1 MKSKKRLQEGDIFY
15 VHVSNKYVFG
25 RILLDV
31 NKRILKLEPQ
41 HKYKFYSGCYLAIVY
56 KGFYDEPVLATYEI
70 GLPSQ
75 FVFTTSFYSKN
86 SKVDWVFYEHQLVD
100 YTKIDFPEVLETG
113 YNGYIDS
120 RKFDVAIPTKTLFEN
135 WPKSSWGH
143 QKYTGGICSNFYQ
156 MVDNAFHFQGRD
168 DLRQNKK
175 IIYFLNND
183 DLRLSTEDRAEFYQQ
198 IGEDPDIPY
207 YELALK
213 HGFDLGRFYS

>member
-1 MKSKKRLQEGDIFY
+1 M
-15 VHVSNKYVFG
+15 
-25 RILLDV
+25 LDCGLIDGLGENSLV
-31 NKRILKLEPQ
+31 L
-41 HKYKFYSGCYLAIVY
+41 GIVY

-86 SKVDWVFYEHQLVD
+86 SKVDWVFYEHQPVD
-100 YTKIDFPEVLETG
+100 YTKIDFPETLDTG
-113 YNGYIDS
+113 GKGYIKF
-120 RKFDVAIPTKTLFEN
+120 RKFDVVIPTKTLFEN
-135 WPKSSWGH
+135 WPIDRQGH
-143 QKYTGGICSNFYQ
+143 GKYTGSICSNFYQ
-156 MVDNAFHFQGRD
+156 MVNEAFHFQGRD
-168 DLRQNKK
+168 DLMPDKE
-175 IIYFLNND
+175 ITYFLDND